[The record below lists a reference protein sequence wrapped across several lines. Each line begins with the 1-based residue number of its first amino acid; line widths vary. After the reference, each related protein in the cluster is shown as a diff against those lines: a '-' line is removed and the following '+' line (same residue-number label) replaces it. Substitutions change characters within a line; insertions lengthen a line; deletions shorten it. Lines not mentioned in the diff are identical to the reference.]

1 MIILLTVL
9 CILAVIVASIS
20 NVYEHEVINFLSL
33 LGAVAIGVAEVIII
47 AVIIAFMTNGITAS
61 EKIKMY
67 QTENKKIE
75 NQIGELVK
83 GYMDYESKTYKN
95 FKNESSITMVNLYPD
110 LKSNE
115 LVQKQMNIYL
125 TNNDK
130 IKELNEKE
138 IDTKIGK
145 WLLYFGN

>member
-9 CILAVIVASIS
+9 CILAVIVANIS
-20 NVYEHEVINFLSL
+20 NVYEHEMINFLSL
-33 LGAVAIGVAEVIII
+33 LGAVAIGVTEVTII

-145 WLLYFGN
+145 WLLYFDN

>member
-83 GYMDYESKTYKN
+83 GYMDYESETYKN

>member
-9 CILAVIVASIS
+9 CILAVIVARIS
-20 NVYEHEVINFLSL
+20 NVYEHEMINFLSL
-33 LGAVAIGVAEVIII
+33 LGAVTIGVTEVVII

-83 GYMDYESKTYKN
+83 GYMDYESETYIN

-145 WLLYFGN
+145 WLLYFDN

>member
-83 GYMDYESKTYKN
+83 GYMNYESETYKN

>member
-83 GYMDYESKTYKN
+83 GYG
-95 FKNESSITMVNLYPD
+95 L
-110 LKSNE
+110 
-115 LVQKQMNIYL
+115 
-125 TNNDK
+125 
-130 IKELNEKE
+130 
-138 IDTKIGK
+138 
-145 WLLYFGN
+145 

>member
-20 NVYEHEVINFLSL
+20 NVYEHEMINFLSL
-33 LGAVAIGVAEVIII
+33 LGAVTIGVTEVIII

-83 GYMDYESKTYKN
+83 GYMDYESETYKN